1 MASIGPD
8 AGGVKYQAALN
19 KHLPQGRIRQLARE
33 CGHQWRER
41 TLGPAMTVHL
51 WIMQVLLCNL
61 SMAGVCHLS
70 QKAVTAAAICQA
82 KARLPLQLLIRLNQF
97 LLEQIESGPAQ
108 LTWHGHRLLGG
119 DGTCYYTPDT
129 SRLRKKFGSKKPFG
143 FPLLKAVTLFSLG
156 SGAML
161 WQIPLPYKRQES
173 PVLANLLGRVRRG
186 DLIILD
192 RAYPA
197 FFSLC
202 QARQRG
208 VELIIRLKK
217 NLFARAGS
225 RRTVNKRLGK
235 NDALIVWRK
244 PKERPHWI
252 SKKQWKKLPASLT
265 LRQTSIHVKRRGW
278 RTRHITVLS
287 TLTDPDKY
295 PADQITQVYVRRW
308 EVEIN
313 FRHLKQT
320 LNLEHLKSQS
330 LAGVERELLI
340 RALAYNLVCAT
351 KQKAAQMLEVEPS
364 HMSFADTLHFLLLAA
379 GTASPEQIKI
389 NPRRPGRFEP
399 RRLKRQNKNYLPL
412 NCSRADARKQAA

>member
-1 MASIGPD
+1 
-8 AGGVKYQAALN
+8 
-19 KHLPQGRIRQLARE
+19 
-33 CGHQWRER
+33 
-41 TLGPAMTVHL
+41 
-51 WIMQVLLCNL
+51 VLLCNL
-61 SMAGVCHLS
+61 SMAGVRHLS
-70 QKAVTAAAICQA
+70 QKAVTASAICQA
-82 KARLPLQLLIRLNQF
+82 KARLPFELLVRLNQF
-97 LLEQIESGPAQ
+97 LLEQIESGSDQ

-143 FPLLKAVTLFSLG
+143 LPLLKAVTLFCLG

-161 WQIPLPYKRQES
+161 WQIPLPHNRQES
-173 PVLANLLGRVRRG
+173 PVLASLLERVRRG

-202 QARQRG
+202 EARRRG

-225 RRTVNKRLGK
+225 RRTVKKRLGK
-235 NDALIVWRK
+235 NDALVVWRK
-244 PKERPHWI
+244 PRERPRWI
-252 SKKQWKKLPASLT
+252 GKKQWKSLPASLT
-265 LRQTSIHVKRRGW
+265 LRQTSIHVRRRGW
-278 RTRHITVLS
+278 RTRDITVLS
-287 TLTDPDKY
+287 TLIDPDKY
-295 PADQITQVYVRRW
+295 PAVQITQVYLRRW

-320 LNLEHLKSQS
+320 LNLEHLRSQS

-351 KQKAAQMLEVEPS
+351 RQKAAQMLEVEPS

-379 GTASPEQIKI
+379 GTTSPEQINI

-399 RRLKRQNKNYLPL
+399 RRLKRQNKHYLPL